1 MLLNERGRL
10 VAETS
15 FDPLSP
21 ANFTLD
27 YTITDFQLEDLNI
40 YSRYYMGFPILYG
53 EMFYR
58 GYTEVRNKE
67 LLSDNH
73 LIMDHV
79 ELGEKSGGLHDLP
92 LKFALYILKDRNDVI
107 DLDIPVRGRTDD
119 PQVSV
124 GQIVWNTLK
133 NLIVRTAMA
142 PYDFLSDLLGVDPED
157 IEAIEFQYQDTVLT
171 EGIQKQLDLLV
182 ELEQIKPSME
192 IELIYFNDTDK
203 EAEEVIMSATGRD
216 SIEIRTLDPASPEL
230 LEADSMVVA
239 FNQTRISMVE
249 QYLLSASDSTQI
261 VISRSDPRD
270 PLNVGSRPKFEMR
283 YSMKDENLNE

>member
-1 MLLNERGRL
+1 
-10 VAETS
+10 
-15 FDPLSP
+15 
-21 ANFTLD
+21 
-27 YTITDFQLEDLNI
+27 
-40 YSRYYMGFPILYG
+40 
-53 EMFYR
+53 
-58 GYTEVRNKE
+58 
-67 LLSDNH
+67 
-73 LIMDHV
+73 
-79 ELGEKSGGLHDLP
+79 
-92 LKFALYILKDRNDVI
+92 
-107 DLDIPVRGRTDD
+107 
-119 PQVSV
+119 
-124 GQIVWNTLK
+124 
-133 NLIVRTAMA
+133 MA

-192 IELIYFNDTDK
+192 IELIYFNDPDK